1 MKRLIAAAV
10 LAGTG
15 SLAHAVAPGGPDCGW
30 GNMLFEGQSGIVPH
44 FLAGTTNGSSGNGT
58 FGMTLETNG
67 CSTQGTLTYGGDA
80 MVWFDQVIEEYSTD
94 VARGE
99 GDALEAVAV
108 MIGVAPE
115 HRDHF
120 GAVMHENFAVLFPS
134 VDVTPAE
141 VLDSMALVMRED
153 ATLSAY
159 VVG

>member
-1 MKRLIAAAV
+1 MKRSIAAAALLSV
-10 LAGTG
+10 G
-15 SLAHAVAPGGPDCGW
+15 SLAQAEAPGGPGCGW
-30 GNMLFEGQSGIVPH
+30 GNMLFAGQAGIVPH
-44 FLAGTTNGSSGNGT
+44 FLAATTNGSSGNGS

-67 CSTQGTLTYGGDA
+67 CSTQGVLSYGGDA

-120 GAVMHENFAVLFPS
+120 GSVMHENFAALFPN
-134 VDVTPAE
+134 VDVTPDE
-141 VLDSMALVMRED
+141 VLNVMASVMRDD